1 MTLPPMGLAQRL
13 MLLGMLAVVLST
25 TVGGLLLRE
34 QLHAVILRGMAG
46 SLGERAD
53 RIAAG
58 MRLDHDGTPSLDH
71 RLVNDEFRFVFSGWY
86 WQLEEGG
93 TVHRSRSLWDSRLE
107 TPTDRHV
114 AGSDVLLL
122 TYGPRDELLY
132 GLVRPLSIQG
142 HDYRLFV
149 YGPAGPSRKD
159 MVFIDRFLVVMLGGL
174 AAALLACMY
183 FQVRLGLRPLRR
195 LHDRL
200 QDIHAGEHDRVGS
213 GYGPDLDPLAAEV
226 DEVLERNARI
236 VMRARGNAADLSHAL
251 KKPLALLNAQSRDGS
266 LVAASVQKQVE
277 TMNRMIERHLARAGS
292 GAGDVRRIDVGEC
305 LKGLLG
311 LMKMLHA
318 SRSLDWRLD
327 LPGAVHWRG
336 ESTDLEE
343 MLGNLLDNAGKW
355 ARSQV
360 WVTLQV
366 FRQATNEQEGMA
378 SRTGFVAICIDDDGE
393 GLDDDEIARARRRGE
408 RFDEST
414 EGSGLGLAIASD
426 IAETYGGRLD
436 LGRSP
441 LGGLQV
447 MLRLPR

>member
-58 MRLDHDGTPSLDH
+58 MRLDRDGTPSLDH
-71 RLVNDEFRFVFSGWY
+71 RLDNDEFRFVFSGWY

-174 AAALLACMY
+174 AAALLAGMY

-200 QDIHAGEHDRVGS
+200 QGIHAGEHDRVGT

-305 LKGLLG
+305 LK
-311 LMKMLHA
+311 A
-318 SRSLDWRLD
+318 
-327 LPGAVHWRG
+327 
-336 ESTDLEE
+336 
-343 MLGNLLDNAGKW
+343 
-355 ARSQV
+355 
-360 WVTLQV
+360 
-366 FRQATNEQEGMA
+366 
-378 SRTGFVAICIDDDGE
+378 
-393 GLDDDEIARARRRGE
+393 ARA
-408 RFDEST
+408 DENAAR
-414 EGSGLGLAIASD
+414 LAQPRLAAGLA
-426 IAETYGGRLD
+426 GRGALA
-436 LGRSP
+436 R
-441 LGGLQV
+441 
-447 MLRLPR
+447 